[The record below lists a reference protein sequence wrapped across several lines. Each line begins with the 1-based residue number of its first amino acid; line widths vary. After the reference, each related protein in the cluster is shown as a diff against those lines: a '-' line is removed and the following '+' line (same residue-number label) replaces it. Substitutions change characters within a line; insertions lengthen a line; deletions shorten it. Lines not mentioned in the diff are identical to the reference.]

1 MAETPLE
8 LELGYPLS
16 GEEGVQAAALAR
28 EMLSRILGS
37 SAASAVVALETLD
50 ILLSS
55 LICAITQDPSR
66 RLAILNIFHD
76 SVQEY
81 CLHPEAESEPEPGPE
96 E

>member
-16 GEEGVQAAALAR
+16 VKEGMQAAALAR

-37 SAASAVVALETLD
+37 PAASAASAAVALETLD

-55 LICAITQDPSR
+55 LICAITQDPGR
-66 RLAILNIFHD
+66 RLAILHIFHD

-81 CLHPEAESEPEPGPE
+81 CLYPGA
-96 E
+96 

>member
-16 GEEGVQAAALAR
+16 VKEGMQAAALAR

-37 SAASAVVALETLD
+37 SAASAAVALETLD

-55 LICAITQDPSR
+55 LICAITQDPGR
-66 RLAILNIFHD
+66 RLAILHIFHD

-81 CLHPEAESEPEPGPE
+81 CLYPGA
-96 E
+96 

>member
-16 GEEGVQAAALAR
+16 GEEGVQAAALA
-28 EMLSRILGS
+28 EELLSRILGS

-55 LICAITQDPSR
+55 LICAITQNPGR

-81 CLHPEAESEPEPGPE
+81 CLHAGAESEPEPE